1 MLHSHFFPRKT
12 FSFFLNNQLVLLQLS
27 FPLPFFLPF
36 LDKYRTNPS
45 CFCFLVSTGGK
56 LLGFYT
62 FFSVLRQKWMIGWA
76 QNLPENWVSK
86 QSFFVLILT
95 TAQTKWVESL
105 WGFTNLNFKLNL
117 KVSAFYLEKQKS
129 FIPKKNIFWAV
140 PPRYIQKMALA
151 VSIFQKVLLT
161 IWETWRMRRQI
172 RKGERK
178 NWSKE

>member
-95 TAQTKWVESL
+95 TAQK
-105 WGFTNLNFKLNL
+105 NFFLEIKLFCFSREKAETFSMCL
-117 KVSAFYLEKQKS
+117 KNNFVKP
-129 FIPKKNIFWAV
+129 PKISTQRDN
-140 PPRYIQKMALA
+140 Q
-151 VSIFQKVLLT
+151 
-161 IWETWRMRRQI
+161 
-172 RKGERK
+172 
-178 NWSKE
+178 